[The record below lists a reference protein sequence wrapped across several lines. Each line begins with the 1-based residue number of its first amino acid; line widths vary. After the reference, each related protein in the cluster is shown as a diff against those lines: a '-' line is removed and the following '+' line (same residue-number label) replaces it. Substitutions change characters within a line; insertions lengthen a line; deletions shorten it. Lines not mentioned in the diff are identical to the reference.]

1 MHLRPWTLG
10 LAIHFAAAL
19 IVTASPSRA
28 QDHKYTGVAKCK
40 TCHKKEPIG
49 NQFGSWEKTK
59 HAKAWSTLES
69 EQAKEWAAEAEVEN
83 PQKDERCVKRHVTA
97 YGVPDSLKRTRFD
110 EKDGVQ
116 CEACHGAGNDYR
128 KKKIMADRDK
138 AIARGLVAEPE
149 KTCVECHNDDSP
161 AWDPERYTLPD
172 GTQAGFDYDQAME
185 AIAHPVPEG
194 YDPLAEG
201 EAD

>member
-1 MHLRPWTLG
+1 M
-10 LAIHFAAAL
+10 
-19 IVTASPSRA
+19 
-28 QDHKYTGVAKCK
+28 
-40 TCHKKEPIG
+40 
-49 NQFGSWEKTK
+49 
-59 HAKAWSTLES
+59 
-69 EQAKEWAAEAEVEN
+69 
-83 PQKDERCVKRHVTA
+83 
-97 YGVPDSLKRTRFD
+97 
-110 EKDGVQ
+110 Q

-172 GTQAGFDYDQAME
+172 GTQAGFGYDQAME